1 MNGLCRSHDNP
12 DLWFSDTIESDR
24 QGRPSKDDVATAV
37 RNSRQALAIC
47 GRCPVKDECL
57 AEGMLPENIDYGIWG
72 GTLSGERLLLAGVSI
87 NSNTRKANVRFAHKI
102 RESQIV

>member
-1 MNGLCRSHDNP
+1 MNGLCYGHDNP
-12 DLWFSDTIESDR
+12 DLWFSDSIESDK
-24 QGRPSKDDVATAV
+24 QGRPTKDAVVTAV

-47 GRCPVKDECL
+47 KVCPVKDECL

-72 GTLSGERLLLAGVSI
+72 GTLSGERLLLAGVAI
-87 NSNTRKANVRFAHKI
+87 NNDTRRASVRFAHKI